1 MNNDV
6 AGAAPLAICESL
18 LLSLGE
24 RKILPENEI
33 IGLLEDAI
41 GAHLNAAPDTGLVN
55 MHEEAAAL
63 IKGIIE
69 SRNSVRRPRGT

>member
-6 AGAAPLAICESL
+6 AGAAALAICESL

-24 RKILPENEI
+24 QKILPENEI
-33 IGLLEDAI
+33 SGVLEDAM
-41 GAHLNAAPDTGLVN
+41 GAHLNAAPDDGTLN

-63 IKGIIE
+63 IKCIIE
-69 SRNSVRRPRGT
+69 SRNSVRRPHGT